1 MSVATNMD
9 YMFPSKGY
17 FDNWIVLFESI
28 PPYALADIGIGIS
41 IGVSVL
47 GAAWGI
53 FTTGSSLVG
62 GAIKAPRIRSK
73 NLISVIFC
81 EAVAIYGVIIAII
94 LSTKM
99 GTPEAYPSNEA
110 DSLCHDLQSMKESY
124 PVIPGGGPGCL
135 GTLYMKNLL
144 FASYA
149 IFNAGICVGFSNLF
163 CGICVGITGSGCA
176 LADAQNS
183 TLFVKIL
190 IIEIFGSALGL
201 FGVIVGI
208 IMSSPATIKSAEAA
222 NEGGG
227 LGQG

>member
-1 MSVATNMD
+1 MSAGN
-9 YMFPSKGY
+9 PSHMLPSGGF
-17 FDNWIVLFESI
+17 FDNWLILFEQL
-28 PPYALADIGIGIS
+28 PPYGLADLGIGIS

-62 GAIKAPRIRSK
+62 AAIKAPRIRSK

-99 GTPEAYPSNEA
+99 GTPEAYPQNSDPTCNVLEV
-110 DSLCHDLQSMKESY
+110 MKTNW
-124 PVIPGGGPGCL
+124 PRVPGDGAGCQ
-135 GTLYMKNLL
+135 GSLYMKNLL
-144 FASYA
+144 FPAYA
-149 IFNAGICVGFSNLF
+149 IFNAGICVGLSNLF
-163 CGICVGITGSGCA
+163 CGVCVGITGSGCA
-176 LADAQNS
+176 LADAQNG

-208 IMSSPATIKSAEAA
+208 IMSSPAYIK
-222 NEGGG
+222 
-227 LGQG
+227 

>member
-1 MSVATNMD
+1 
-9 YMFPSKGY
+9 
-17 FDNWIVLFESI
+17 
-28 PPYALADIGIGIS
+28 
-41 IGVSVL
+41 VSVL

-62 GAIKAPRIRSK
+62 AAIKAPRIRSK

-99 GTPEAYPSNEA
+99 ATPEAFPQNAAECNTLEA
-110 DSLCHDLQSMKESY
+110 LRTSWPRL
-124 PVIPGGGPGCL
+124 PGDGSKCQGS
-135 GTLYMKNLL
+135 LYMKNLL
-144 FASYA
+144 FAAYA

-176 LADAQNS
+176 LADAQNAS
-183 TLFVKIL
+183 LFVKIL

-208 IMSSPATIKSAEAA
+208 IMSSAAAIK
-222 NEGGG
+222 
-227 LGQG
+227 

>member
-1 MSVATNMD
+1 MSAGTMSH
-9 YMFPSKGY
+9 MLPSGGF
-17 FDNWIVLFESI
+17 FDNWLVLFEQV
-28 PPYALADIGIGIS
+28 PPYGLADIGIGIS

-62 GAIKAPRIRSK
+62 AAIKAPRIRSK

-99 GTPEAYPSNEA
+99 GTPEAYPQNTAPDCNSLEA
-110 DSLCHDLQSMKESY
+110 LKVNWPRVLDDGK
-124 PVIPGGGPGCL
+124 GCQ
-135 GTLYMKNLL
+135 GSLYMKNLL
-144 FASYA
+144 FPAYA
-149 IFNAGICVGFSNLF
+149 IFNAGICVGLSNLF

-176 LADAQNS
+176 LADAQNG

-208 IMSSPATIKSAEAA
+208 IMSSPAYIK
-222 NEGGG
+222 
-227 LGQG
+227 